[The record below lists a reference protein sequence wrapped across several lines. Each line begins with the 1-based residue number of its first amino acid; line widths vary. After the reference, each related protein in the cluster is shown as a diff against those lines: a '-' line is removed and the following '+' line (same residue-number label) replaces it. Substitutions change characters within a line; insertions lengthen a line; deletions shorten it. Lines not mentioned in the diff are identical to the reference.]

1 MAAKWSGILQL
12 EFAKQGEMERDV
24 GIATTLFGGPPE
36 LGNMTKLANS
46 QIGFMNIF
54 ASPLFESVADILPG
68 MEFAVNE
75 IRANQKVW
83 KRKVEEEK
91 IKQDPKLERLRHT
104 EGFRSP
110 RSGSPGRLVANQAEL
125 SHPEGLPASGS
136 SPILPTGIPMSTSSP
151 VPNLGL
157 HRTPPGSPPALL
169 AENRSPSASLGHSR
183 HSSLT
188 HPLDPPGSTHDSGSL
203 SRRSS
208 GAFPG
213 AHILPSALSTKRSSN
228 TVPSQL
234 QLNMVGSS
242 TSSNLS
248 VAVMAND
255 NSGHPLR
262 PLTDDLTSPGISSM
276 GVAGQVDE
284 YGRDGSLSESAS
296 SNSGGGGIRKH
307 RGDKGEPDANF
318 VQPSNPPH
326 QHFSRSVSNRQSTV
340 PSSACYSTYSSGRD
354 RRSNAT
360 SGAFTFSSHIL
371 PSSPTETQATSLST
385 DGSDGGV
392 HDAANPLSPES
403 LHIERPGS
411 GHKSL
416 ATSTHGNGEKANEVK
431 TSVAGV
437 NDSAPFKGEKEIRR
451 KGSRFRLDFWKRKG
465 KEVGS

>member
-1 MAAKWSGILQL
+1 
-12 EFAKQGEMERDV
+12 MERDV
-24 GIATTLFGGPPE
+24 GIPTTLFGGPPE

-75 IRANQKVW
+75 IRANQKIW
-83 KRKVEEEK
+83 KHRIEEEK
-91 IKQDPKLERLRHT
+91 VKQDPKLERLRHT

-110 RSGSPGRLVANQAEL
+110 RSGSPGRFMTSQPEL

-136 SPILPTGIPMSTSSP
+136 SPILPTDIPMSTSSP
-151 VPNLGL
+151 VPNIDSR
-157 HRTPPGSPPALL
+157 RTSPGSPPTLL
-169 AENRSPSASLGHSR
+169 AENRSPPASLGHSR

-188 HPLDPPGSTHDSGSL
+188 HPLDPSGSTHEAVSL

-213 AHILPSALSTKRSSN
+213 AHILPPALSTKRSSN

-234 QLNMVGSS
+234 QLNTVGSS

-248 VAVMAND
+248 VEVTATD
-255 NSGHPLR
+255 NGGYPLR
-262 PLTDDLTSPGISSM
+262 PSADDLPSSGVSNMGNM
-276 GVAGQVDE
+276 GVGGQVDE
-284 YGRDGSLSESAS
+284 YTRDGSLSESAS

-307 RGDKGEPDANF
+307 RGDKEGPDANF
-318 VQPSNPPH
+318 VHPLNPPH
-326 QHFSRSVSNRQSTV
+326 QHFSRPVSNHRSTV
-340 PSSACYSTYSSGRD
+340 PSSGCYSAYSSGRD

-360 SGAFTFSSHIL
+360 SGAFTFSSHVL

-392 HDAANPLSPES
+392 NDAANPLSPE
-403 LHIERPGS
+403 LLRIEQPGS
-411 GHKSL
+411 GHQSS
-416 ATSTHGNGEKANEVK
+416 ATSANGNGEKANEVK

-437 NDSAPFKGEKEIRR
+437 NSHPPLKGEKEIRR